1 MRFESI
7 VEEEGWALLSRR
19 PLRDFLEEE
28 GGGGGW
34 WSGVG
39 GGGGGCGLVSVW
51 GWFVGGGGGGFFGRR
66 VLCVMLRLVL
76 MGFPSCERRR
86 RRRHIL
92 EYCHRGLAERGFA
105 VYFFSRNA

>member
-28 GGGGGW
+28 GGGG
-34 WSGVG
+34 V
-39 GGGGGCGLVSVW
+39 
-51 GWFVGGGGGGFFGRR
+51 GRR
-66 VLCVMLRLVL
+66 GLCVMLRLVL

>member
-1 MRFESI
+1 
-7 VEEEGWALLSRR
+7 
-19 PLRDFLEEE
+19 
-28 GGGGGW
+28 
-34 WSGVG
+34 
-39 GGGGGCGLVSVW
+39 
-51 GWFVGGGGGGFFGRR
+51 

>member
-28 GGGGGW
+28 GGGW
-34 WSGVG
+34 V
-39 GGGGGCGLVSVW
+39 
-51 GWFVGGGGGGFFGRR
+51 GRR

-76 MGFPSCERRR
+76 MGFPSCEMRR